1 MKREFVVNVSLL
13 LVSNLLIKVYFL
25 LGIDRN
31 FQLAL
36 GAEQYGLY
44 YSLFNFTLV
53 FQFINDFGLQN
64 LTNRFVSQNRED
76 SLKRLQ
82 EFALMKIIL
91 SIIYIGV
98 IVIMCKAA
106 NYSEDYWI
114 LIIHLAINQVLA
126 SAISFNRAGI
136 SGFGFYRQDSFF
148 SVMDRFILILMGSA
162 LLWIPFFHEY
172 LNINGFIWIQSISL
186 TITFIL
192 SYVFLKEK
200 GFVFQR
206 FIPDLYLIKNL
217 FISTLPFALI
227 YLCGSVYNKADVVLL
242 HRLHAD
248 GAIQAGVYASAMRLF
263 EAASMFSLA
272 IGGLLLAMF
281 SRLHNQPEKLSGLFK
296 LSVKWL
302 LVGTL
307 LVSTLGCFY
316 ATEWVDILY
325 KRNDQLWIRTFAWVM
340 LAFLPASLNFILG
353 AFYQAVHKE
362 KTLLIFYAFA
372 ALLCLLLNGIWIS
385 EYGAIATACIALVIH
400 GLLFFAQA
408 IYIWMKSLVDITR
421 DFVLFTFVF
430 CGLSWLLAFG
440 IYQFGFDWKIKMG
453 LTTAGI
459 LGIAFAFR
467 ILSIVEMRHSQQEE
481 TDTN

>member
-64 LTNRFVSQNRED
+64 LINRFVSQNRDD

-82 EFALMKIIL
+82 EFAVMKILL
-91 SIIYIGV
+91 STIYIGV

-106 NYSEDYWI
+106 NYPSDYWI
-114 LIIHLAINQVLA
+114 LIFHLAINQVLA

-136 SGFGFYRQDSFF
+136 SGLGFYRQDSFF

-162 LLWIPFFHEY
+162 LLWIPFFHSY
-172 LNINGFIWIQSISL
+172 LNIHGFIWIQSISL
-186 TITFIL
+186 AITFIL
-192 SYVFLKEK
+192 TYIFLKKK
-200 GFVFQR
+200 GLVFQR
-206 FIPDLYLIKNL
+206 LFPDVIPIKNL
-217 FISTLPFALI
+217 LISTLPFAFI
-227 YLCGSVYNKADVVLL
+227 YLCGSIYNKADVVLL
-242 HRLHAD
+242 HRLHEH
-248 GAIQAGVYASAMRLF
+248 GAEQAGIYASAMRLF

-281 SRLHNQPEKLSGLFK
+281 SRLHEQADKLSGLFK

-307 LVSTLGCFY
+307 LVSTLGFFY
-316 ATEWVDILY
+316 AAEWVDILY
-325 KRNDQLWIRTFAWVM
+325 KRNDPLWIQTFAIVM
-340 LAFLPASLNFILG
+340 MAFLPASLNFILG

-362 KTLLIFYAFA
+362 RVLLIFYALA
-372 ALLCLLLNGIWIS
+372 AILCILLNWKWIP
-385 EYGAIATACIALVIH
+385 EYGAQATAIVAVVVH
-400 GLLFFAQA
+400 GTLFFIQA
-408 IYIWMKSLVDITR
+408 IYIWLKSLVNITR

-440 IYQFGFDWKIKMG
+440 IYQFELDWKVKIG
-453 LTTAGI
+453 LTTTSI

-467 ILSIVEMRHSQQEE
+467 ILSIVEMRHSSPEE